1 MSTLTREDWLAASIG
16 AQDFQRYGCR
26 QPSVPRETLGF
37 SGRLVTWVFGEGDAP
52 RPLAHP
58 RLEALRRFACAT
70 RAGHRPGVALVS
82 ELHRLG
88 VQPKHLAAIEGF
100 LMV

>member
-37 SGRLVTWVFGEGDAP
+37 SGRLVTWVFGEGM
-52 RPLAHP
+52 
-58 RLEALRRFACAT
+58 
-70 RAGHRPGVALVS
+70 RPGLW
-82 ELHRLG
+82 LIPGWRLCAG
-88 VQPKHLAAIEGF
+88 LPVLRAPGIGRAWLW
-100 LMV
+100 